1 MLNKCINPAPKSTAI
16 ISQISLDLR
25 YETMQLDQLVSLLS
39 GNLNICS
46 KFETPVTMSHEL
58 AEKKTLS
65 QTPQDDKITHF
76 NIDEAPI
83 PGKATVHRVDRNT
96 DEPLPK
102 SGDLIPGYDA
112 ELMQARATLSSDE
125 EKKLLRKIDWRLLPL
140 LALMYML
147 KTIDAS
153 NVSVDDFHDCD

>member
-1 MLNKCINPAPKSTAI
+1 
-16 ISQISLDLR
+16 
-25 YETMQLDQLVSLLS
+25 
-39 GNLNICS
+39 
-46 KFETPVTMSHEL
+46 MSHEL
-58 AEKKTLS
+58 AEKKLS
-65 QTPQDDKITHF
+65 SPSPRDDKITHF

-83 PGKATVHRVDRNT
+83 PGKTTVHRVNRNA

-102 SGDLIPGYDA
+102 SGDIPGYDA

-147 KTIDAS
+147 KSIDAS
-153 NVSVDDFHDCD
+153 NVSFDVLL